1 MPKQTSATTGSE
13 LFIVDNSHPDWQ
25 AKRYL
30 HDWCQLA
37 RQFDIATGYFE
48 IGALLCL
55 GSEWQ
60 KVDKIRILMGDEV
73 SKRTKHAFTEGLTN
87 IRRRLDQSL
96 ENEKKQNDFLDGV
109 PAIVEAL
116 RSKKIECKVFR
127 KEKFHAKA
135 YITHARLEIIGSTA
149 LVGSSNFTYPG
160 LSQNIELNV
169 QITGTPVAVL
179 QDWYEK
185 LWLEAEDVTPEI
197 LQTFEHHT
205 RPFTPFE
212 VYFRSLYELFR
223 SHELTAGEWEREHST
238 LYPILDQYQ
247 REGYQG
253 ILKIARQ
260 FRGAFMCD
268 GVGLGKTFIGLML
281 IERLIQFER
290 KRVVLIVPKSARL
303 SVWQKNIEKYL
314 PKLGGVFTNL
324 FILNHSDLLR
334 GDEFPEK
341 LARIKELADVI
352 IIDEAHH
359 FRNPG
364 VRDKSRYWQLRD
376 IAEGKTVFFLTA
388 TPVNNRLTDFMHMV
402 EIFAGEESTYFA
414 AAPLGIHSLQG
425 HFRKL
430 ENALARL
437 LITRRV
443 GGTGAQ
449 QDFTDINLA
458 EAEEVLCSDRLFSS
472 LVVQRSRAYV
482 KASQVQNGS
491 SESLF
496 PKKADP
502 QVVQYSMRKTYG
514 ELLGSLERAFS
525 KKAPLFS
532 LAIYSPYSF
541 YKGDKS
547 QLDAFVVGRQEQV
560 VGLIR
565 TLFLKR
571 FESSLAA
578 FESSCHV
585 LLQRLLAFVQKNAIT
600 PTNVKRLNRWRD
612 IHAQTLGFV
621 QAHQLDLW
629 GEPPAV
635 EDDEAEE
642 DYIGE
647 EFLEAADLLDRDQFD
662 VEAILDETY
671 LDLDQIADFLRR
683 LQTIGA
689 AQDDKLRALTKL
701 LKTDPVLSK
710 YKVIIFTEFMTT
722 ARYLKRELEKAGF
735 THVAEVDSATK
746 RPRDEVIQEFAPYY
760 NGLTS
765 GELAAGKR
773 PETRI
778 LIATDVLA
786 EGLNLQDAT
795 RLINYDLHWNP
806 VRLMQRIGR
815 VDRRL
820 NPAIEKALLADHPG
834 QKKIR
839 GTVAYWNFLPPD
851 DLETLLGIYEK
862 VTHKTLRISKVFGI
876 EGKKLLTPGDD
887 YDALKDYNQGYEG
900 TTTPVEEMRLEL
912 QQLIRDHPD
921 IAAQLPTLP
930 NRIFTGRT
938 HGITPGTQGAFF
950 CYALPAQDKTPAAHG
965 AAITAEAPWTEEA
978 GFTQWYYYDFPS
990 DQIVEEPEKI
1000 VAIIRSQPTTER
1012 QTAITPS
1019 ILQEVRAKVE
1029 KHVKNTYLR
1038 KVQAP
1043 LGVEVILKC
1052 WMELN

>member
-1 MPKQTSATTGSE
+1 
-13 LFIVDNSHPDWQ
+13 
-25 AKRYL
+25 
-30 HDWCQLA
+30 
-37 RQFDIATGYFE
+37 
-48 IGALLCL
+48 
-55 GSEWQ
+55 
-60 KVDKIRILMGDEV
+60 
-73 SKRTKHAFTEGLTN
+73 
-87 IRRRLDQSL
+87 
-96 ENEKKQNDFLDGV
+96 
-109 PAIVEAL
+109 
-116 RSKKIECKVFR
+116 
-127 KEKFHAKA
+127 
-135 YITHARLEIIGSTA
+135 RLEVIGSTA

-160 LSQNIELNV
+160 LSLNIELNV

-179 QDWYEK
+179 QEWFEK
-185 LWLEAEDVTPEI
+185 LWDEAEEVTPEI
-197 LQTFEHHT
+197 LLTFERHT

-212 VYFRSLYELFR
+212 VYFRSLHELFR
-223 SHELTAGEWEREHST
+223 SHELTAGEWEREKSEVFP
-238 LYPILDQYQ
+238 LLDQYQ

-303 SVWQKNIEKYL
+303 SVWEKNFKKYL

-334 GDEFPEK
+334 GGDFPEK
-341 LARIKELADVI
+341 ISRIKELADVI

-376 IAEGKTVFFLTA
+376 IAVGKTVFFLTA

-402 EIFAGEESTYFA
+402 EIFTGEETDYFA

-437 LITRRV
+437 LVARQV
-443 GGTGAQ
+443 GGPAAQ
-449 QDFTDINLA
+449 PELTDVNLA
-458 EAEEVLCSDRLFSS
+458 EADEVLRSDRLFSS

-482 KASQVQNGS
+482 KASQRQNGA
-491 SESLF
+491 SEALF
-496 PKKADP
+496 PKRGDP

-514 ELLGSLERAFS
+514 ELLVTLARAFS
-525 KKAPLFS
+525 KKSPLFS
-532 LAIYSPYSF
+532 LAIYSPYA
-541 YKGDKS
+541 YYMGDKA

-578 FESSCHV
+578 FESSCHI
-585 LLQRLLAFVQKNAIT
+585 LLQRLLAFVQKNAAT
-600 PTNVKRLNRWRD
+600 PAEERRLKRWRE
-612 IHAQTLGFV
+612 IHGETLGFA

-629 GEPPAV
+629 GEPPPQ
-635 EDDEAEE
+635 DDEEAEE
-642 DYIGE
+642 DYIDE
-647 EFLEAADLLDRDQFD
+647 EFLESAEVLDREQFD
-662 VEAILDETY
+662 VHAILDETF
-671 LDLDQIADFLRR
+671 LDLDQLADFLRR
-683 LQTIGA
+683 LQSISA
-689 AQDDKLRALTKL
+689 AQDDKLRALVKL
-701 LKTDPVLSK
+701 LKSDPVLSK
-710 YKVIIFTEFMTT
+710 HKVIIFSEFMTT
-722 ARYLKRELEKAGF
+722 ARYLKRELEKVGF

-746 RPRDEVIQEFAPYY
+746 RPRDDVIQEFAPYY
-760 NGLTS
+760 NGFS
-765 GELAAGKR
+765 SAELVAEKR
-773 PETRI
+773 HESRI
-778 LIATDVLA
+778 LIATDVLS

-820 NPAIEKALLADHPG
+820 NPEIEKTILADHPG

-851 DLETLLGIYEK
+851 DLETLLGIYQTI
-862 VTHKTLRISKVFGI
+862 THKTLRISKVFGI
-876 EGKKLLTPGDD
+876 EGKKLLSPSDD
-887 YDALKDYNQGYEG
+887 YDALKDYNQAYEG

-912 QQLIRDHPD
+912 QQLLRDHSD
-921 IAAQLPTLP
+921 LAAQLPTLP
-930 NRIFTGRT
+930 NRIFTGRL
-938 HGITPGTQGAFF
+938 HGVSPGTRGAFF
-950 CYALPAQDKTPAAHG
+950 CYALPAQDKTKTAPG
-965 AAITAEAPWTEEA
+965 ITIADVPWTEDA
-978 GFTQWYYYDFPS
+978 GFTKWYYYDFPS
-990 DQIVEEPEKI
+990 DQIIEEPERI
-1000 VAIIRSQPTTER
+1000 IAVIRSQPA
-1012 QTAITPS
+1012 TARNISITPS
-1019 ILQEVRAKVE
+1019 ILQGVRAKVE

-1038 KVQAP
+1038 QVQAP
-1043 LGVEVILKC
+1043 LGVEVVLKC